1 LSKGHILVNEK
12 YMKAL
17 YIAEREEII
26 IMELQKQQTYHHMR
40 QKSLG
45 KFIVPSLIGIF
56 LFMIPISFK
65 GEITI
70 PVAILAGIL
79 QDFMGE
85 YIPHIMTAIIAIT
98 VIGSLI
104 TYFAKPKAIVNNPFL
119 NTLFNVNIA
128 WQLIRV
134 VGLIFAVMTLFKF
147 GPEAVWSENTGQLLL
162 FDLIPVLFAVFLF
175 AGLFLPLLFNFGLLE
190 FCGALLVKLMRP
202 VFKLPG
208 RSSIDCLASWLGDGT
223 IGVLL
228 TNKQY
233 EEGYYTKREAAVIG
247 TTFSVVSITFAIV
260 VLAQVDL
267 AHMIV
272 PYYLTVI
279 LAGLAC
285 AIIIP
290 RIPPLSRKADTYYE
304 GAKENVVD
312 EVIPRGETPFSF
324 GLKKALERAHQN
336 KKAAPLVKEGIQNVL
351 DMWMGVVPI
360 VTSAL
365 IVAEFTPFFSYLG
378 APFVPILEL
387 LQVPQASEAAQTI
400 VIGFADM
407 FLPSII
413 GAGIESELT
422 RFVIAA
428 MSVVQLIY
436 MSEVGGLLLASK
448 VPVNFKDLVII
459 FFLRTFIS
467 LPIVVGIAHLLF

>member
-1 LSKGHILVNEK
+1 MGLP
-12 YMKAL
+12 
-17 YIAEREEII
+17 
-26 IMELQKQQTYHHMR
+26 KQQIDDQMKQTSSSRLM
-40 QKSLG
+40 
-45 KFIVPSLIGIF
+45 KFIVPSLVGIF
-56 LFMIPISFK
+56 LFMIPISYD

-70 PVAILAGIL
+70 PVAILAGML
-79 QDFMGE
+79 QDGIGPH
-85 YIPHIMTAIIAIT
+85 IPKIMTAIIAIT
-98 VIGSLI
+98 VIGSLG
-104 TYFAKPKAIVNNPFL
+104 TYLFKPKAIVNKPFL
-119 NTLFNVNIA
+119 NTLFNVNIV
-128 WQLIRV
+128 WQLIRL
-134 VGLIFAVMTLFKF
+134 VGLIFAVMTLFKL

-162 FDLIPVLFAVFLF
+162 FDLIPVLFSVFLF

-190 FCGALLVKLMRP
+190 LCGAMLVKVMRP

-272 PYYLTVI
+272 PYYLTVV
-279 LAGLAC
+279 LAGLVC

-290 RIPPLSRKADTYYE
+290 RIPPLSRKPDTYYE
-304 GAKENVVD
+304 GAKENVAD
-312 EVIPRGETPFSF
+312 EVIPEGQTPFRF
-324 GLKKALERAHQN
+324 GLKKAVERADQN

-360 VTSAL
+360 VMAIGTSAL
-365 IVAEFTPFFSYLG
+365 MVAEFTPFFTYLG

-387 LQVPQASEAAQTI
+387 LQVPYASDAAQTI

-428 MSVVQLIY
+428 MSVIQLIY

-448 VPVNFKDLVII
+448 IPVNFKELVII

-467 LPIVVGIAHLLF
+467 LPIVVGMAHLMF

>member
-1 LSKGHILVNEK
+1 MGLP
-12 YMKAL
+12 
-17 YIAEREEII
+17 
-26 IMELQKQQTYHHMR
+26 KQQMNYDMKQTNFS
-40 QKSLG
+40 SLI
-45 KFIVPSLIGIF
+45 KFIIPSLIGIF
-56 LFMIPISFK
+56 LFMIPISYG

-79 QDFMGE
+79 QDGIGA
-85 YIPHIMTAIIAIT
+85 YIPKIMTAIIAIT
-98 VIGSLI
+98 VVGSLG
-104 TYFAKPKAIVNNPFL
+104 TYFFKPKAIINKPFL
-119 NTLFNVNIA
+119 NTLFNVNIV
-128 WQLIRV
+128 WQLIRL
-134 VGLIFAVMTLFKF
+134 VGLIFAVMTLFKL
-147 GPEAVWSENTGQLLL
+147 GPKAVWSENTGQLLL
-162 FDLIPVLFAVFLF
+162 FDLIPVLFSVFLF

-190 FCGALLVKLMRP
+190 LCGALLVKVMRP

-272 PYYLTVI
+272 PYYLTVV
-279 LAGLAC
+279 LAGLVC

-290 RIPPLSRKADTYYE
+290 RIPPLSRKPDTYYE

-312 EVIPRGETPFSF
+312 EVIPEGETPFGF
-324 GLKKALERAHQN
+324 GLKKAVERADQN

-360 VTSAL
+360 VMAIGTSAL
-365 IVAEFTPFFSYLG
+365 MVAEFTPFFTYLG
-378 APFVPILEL
+378 APFVPILEF
-387 LQVPQASEAAQTI
+387 LQVPYASDAAQTI

-422 RFVIAA
+422 RFVVAA
-428 MSVVQLIY
+428 MSVIQLIY

-448 VPVNFKDLVII
+448 IPVNFKELVII

-467 LPIVVGIAHLLF
+467 LPIVVGMAHLLF

>member
-1 LSKGHILVNEK
+1 MGLP
-12 YMKAL
+12 
-17 YIAEREEII
+17 
-26 IMELQKQQTYHHMR
+26 KQQIDDQMKQTSSSRLM
-40 QKSLG
+40 
-45 KFIVPSLIGIF
+45 KFIVPSLVGIF
-56 LFMIPISFK
+56 LFMIPISYD

-70 PVAILAGIL
+70 PVAILAGML
-79 QDFMGE
+79 QDGIGPH
-85 YIPHIMTAIIAIT
+85 IPKIMTAIIAIT
-98 VIGSLI
+98 VIGSLG
-104 TYFAKPKAIVNNPFL
+104 TFLFKPKAIVNKPFL
-119 NTLFNVNIA
+119 NTLFNVNIV
-128 WQLIRV
+128 WQLIRL
-134 VGLIFAVMTLFKF
+134 VGLIFAVMTLFKL

-162 FDLIPVLFAVFLF
+162 FDLIPVLFSVFLF

-190 FCGALLVKLMRP
+190 LCGAMLVKVMRP

-272 PYYLTVI
+272 PYYFTVV
-279 LAGLAC
+279 LAGLVC

-290 RIPPLSRKADTYYE
+290 RIPPLSRKPDTYYE
-304 GAKENVVD
+304 GAKENVAD
-312 EVIPRGETPFSF
+312 EVIPEGQTPFRF
-324 GLKKALERAHQN
+324 GLKKAVERADQN

-360 VTSAL
+360 VMAIGTSAL
-365 IVAEFTPFFSYLG
+365 MVAEFTPFFTYLG

-387 LQVPQASEAAQTI
+387 LQVPYASDAAQTI

-428 MSVVQLIY
+428 MSVIQLIY

-448 VPVNFKDLVII
+448 IPVNFKELVII

-467 LPIVVGIAHLLF
+467 LPIVVGMAHLMF

>member
-1 LSKGHILVNEK
+1 
-12 YMKAL
+12 
-17 YIAEREEII
+17 
-26 IMELQKQQTYHHMR
+26 MELQKQQIDNEVK
-40 QKSLG
+40 QQSLS
-45 KFIVPSLIGIF
+45 KFIIPSLIGIF
-56 LFMIPISFK
+56 LFMIPISYND
-65 GEITI
+65 EITI
-70 PVAILAGIL
+70 PVAIFAGVL
-79 QDFMGE
+79 QDVIGN
-85 YIPHIMTAIIAIT
+85 YIPQIMTIIIGLT
-98 VIGSLI
+98 VLGSLI
-104 TYFAKPKAIVNNPFL
+104 TYIAKPKFIIQNTFL
-119 NTLFNVNIA
+119 EKLFNVHFV

-134 VGLIFAVMTLFKF
+134 VGFIFAVMTLYKI
-147 GPEAVWSENTGQLLL
+147 GPEAIWSENTGQLLL
-162 FDLIPVLFAVFLF
+162 YDLIPVLFSVFLF

-190 FCGALLVKLMRP
+190 FCGAMLVKIMRP

-233 EEGYYTKREAAVIG
+233 EQGYYTKREAAVIG

-260 VLAQVDL
+260 VLAQVKL

-272 PYYLTVI
+272 PYYLTVV
-279 LAGLAC
+279 LAGLVC

-290 RIPPLSRKADTYYE
+290 RIPPLSRKPDTYYE
-304 GAKENVVD
+304 GAQENVAD
-312 EVIPRGETPFSF
+312 EVIPEGETPFRF
-324 GLKKALERAHQN
+324 GLKKAVDRADQN
-336 KKAAPLVKEGIQNVL
+336 QKAAPLVKEGIQNVL

-360 VTSAL
+360 VMAIGTSAL
-365 IVAEFTPFFSYLG
+365 IVAEFTPFFTYLG

-387 LQVPQASEAAQTI
+387 LQVPQATEAAQTI

-428 MSVVQLIY
+428 MSVIQLIY

-459 FFLRTFIS
+459 FFLRTIIS
-467 LPIVVGIAHLLF
+467 LPIVVGMAHLFF

>member
-1 LSKGHILVNEK
+1 MGLP
-12 YMKAL
+12 
-17 YIAEREEII
+17 
-26 IMELQKQQTYHHMR
+26 KQQMNYDMKRTNSS
-40 QKSLG
+40 SLI

-56 LFMIPISFK
+56 LFMIPISYS

-70 PVAILAGIL
+70 PVAILAGML
-79 QDFMGE
+79 QDGIGAH
-85 YIPHIMTAIIAIT
+85 IPKIMTAIIAIT
-98 VIGSLI
+98 VVGSLG
-104 TYFAKPKAIVNNPFL
+104 TFFFKPKAIVNQPFL
-119 NTLFNVNIA
+119 NTLFNVNIV

-134 VGLIFAVMTLFKF
+134 IGLIFAVMTLFKI

-162 FDLIPVLFAVFLF
+162 FDLIPVLFSVFLF

-190 FCGALLVKLMRP
+190 LCGALLVKVMRP

-272 PYYLTVI
+272 PYYLTVV
-279 LAGLAC
+279 LAGLVC

-290 RIPPLSRKADTYYE
+290 RIPPLSRKPDTYYE
-304 GAKENVVD
+304 GAKENVAD
-312 EVIPRGETPFSF
+312 EVIPEGETPFRF
-324 GLKKALERAHQN
+324 GLKKAVERADQN
-336 KKAAPLVKEGIQNVL
+336 KKAAPLVREGFQNVL

-360 VTSAL
+360 VMAIGTSAL
-365 IVAEFTPFFSYLG
+365 MVAEFTPFFTYLG
-378 APFVPILEL
+378 APFVPILEF
-387 LQVPQASEAAQTI
+387 LQVPYASDAAQTI

-428 MSVVQLIY
+428 MSVIQLIY

-448 VPVNFKDLVII
+448 IPVNFKELVII

-467 LPIVVGIAHLLF
+467 LPIVVGMAHLMF